1 MQTNEADSMG
11 TNTRECI
18 VCDEELALIDFSKDK
33 AAPDGLS
40 NTCRACSTAR
50 WNRWNE
56 ARQHD
61 RDAVL
66 PPLAKQWISRPLIQR
81 AQA

>member
-1 MQTNEADSMG
+1 MHTNDANLLGAD
-11 TNTRECI
+11 TRECI
-18 VCDEELALIDFSKDK
+18 VCDKELALVDFSKDK
-33 AAPDGLS
+33 ASPDGLS

-56 ARQHD
+56 ARQQD

-66 PPLAKQWISRPLIQR
+66 APLAKQWISRPLIQR

>member
-1 MQTNEADSMG
+1 MQTNETNSMG
-11 TNTRECI
+11 ADTRECI
-18 VCDEELALIDFSKDK
+18 GCDKELALADFSKDK
-33 AAPDGLS
+33 NAPDGLS
-40 NTCRACSTAR
+40 TACRGCNSAR

-56 ARQHD
+56 ARQQD